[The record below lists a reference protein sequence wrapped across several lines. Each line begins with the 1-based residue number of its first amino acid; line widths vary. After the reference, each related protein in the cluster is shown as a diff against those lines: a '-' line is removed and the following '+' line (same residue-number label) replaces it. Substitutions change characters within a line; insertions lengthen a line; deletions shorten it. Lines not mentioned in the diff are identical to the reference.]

1 MPAINI
7 SKALDQGHVQSRASR
22 AFDLAE
28 LPLRELNQ
36 ALHNLTPGSN
46 ETAWEVLNPKGSH
59 SVAVGV
65 DQPITI
71 DVRGSVG
78 YYCGG
83 MNDGSAITVHGSAGP
98 GVGENMMSGSITV
111 KGDASQYAGATG
123 RGGLLVI
130 EGNASSRCGISMK
143 GIDIVVYGN
152 IGHMSAFMAQSGN
165 LVVLGDAGDAL
176 GDSIYEARL
185 FVRGK
190 VGSLGAD
197 CIAKEM
203 RPEHLELLQG
213 LLDRAGVTGVKAAEF
228 KRYGSARTLYNFNI
242 DNADAY

>member
-1 MPAINI
+1 M
-7 SKALDQGHVQSRASR
+7 QTV
-22 AFDLAE
+22 DLAKTT
-28 LPLRELNQ
+28 LRELNH
-36 ALHNLTPGSN
+36 ALHHLKEGSN

-59 SVAVGV
+59 AVAAGI
-65 DQPITI
+65 DAAITV

-83 MNDGSAITVHGSAGP
+83 MNSEGTITVHGSAGP
-98 GVGENMMSGSITV
+98 GVAENMISGAVIV

-123 RGGLLVI
+123 KGGLLVI

-143 GIDIVVYGN
+143 GIDIVVHGD

-190 VGSLGAD
+190 VKSLGAD
-197 CIAKEM
+197 CIRKEM
-203 RPEHLELLQG
+203 RQEHLDLLKG
-213 LLDRAGVTGVKAAEF
+213 LLDRAGVTGVAPEDFA
-228 KRYGSARTLYNFNI
+228 RYGSARTLYNFNI

>member
-1 MPAINI
+1 MPATKL
-7 SKALDQGHVQSRASR
+7 SKAAQDHASR
-22 AFDLAE
+22 VFDLDVSS
-28 LPLRELNQ
+28 LRELNQ

-46 ETAWEVLNPKGSH
+46 ETAWEVIHPKGSH

-65 DQPITI
+65 DQPVSI

-78 YYCGG
+78 YYCAG
-83 MNDGSAITVHGSAGP
+83 MNDGAAITVHGSAGP
-98 GVGENMMSGSITV
+98 GVGENMMLGSIV
-111 KGDASQYAGATG
+111 IKGDASQYAGATG
-123 RGGLLVI
+123 KGGLLVI

-143 GIDIVVYGN
+143 GIDIVVHGN

-190 VGSLGAD
+190 VKSLGAD
-197 CIAKEM
+197 CIEKEM
-203 RPEHLELLQG
+203 RPEHLEILAG
-213 LLDRAGVTGVKAAEF
+213 LLAKAGISDVRPSEF

>member
-1 MPAINI
+1 MPAINV
-7 SKALDQGHVQSRASR
+7 SKALDQGHIQSQASR

-28 LPLRELNQ
+28 VPLRELNQ
-36 ALHNLTPGSN
+36 ALHSLPPGSN

-143 GIDIVVYGN
+143 GIDIVVHGN